1 MNNTSVLTNP
11 QRKERNSAIELL
23 KIAGILLI
31 VMSHVIQS
39 LRLKSSVLPYSDYVI
54 DTAVASQSLRVL
66 ILRFL
71 SYSGQFGNWL
81 FYLCSAWFLLDS
93 RQNKKSKITFLILN
107 VWTVSVIILT
117 VYLASHHSVSAKTA
131 VRCLFPT
138 SWNNNWYITCYILL
152 YAVYPYFNI
161 LIEKLSQK
169 QLFALSASGIVL
181 YMGINFLK
189 ESFFSNKFIIWTA
202 VYFAVAYAKKYLP
215 SFTGSVRAN
224 VILFASAMLFHI
236 ALMLLTNLAGL
247 RISAFSNQM
256 NHWINISNPMLLA
269 MAAALFN
276 IVRNVHF
283 TSRAVNYVSGLS
295 LLIYIIHENILVR
308 TYLRPYVWHLLYNQY
323 GYTHLAALVFVY
335 TVALFSACALLATVY
350 RLTLERIVIIIS
362 GKLTAGLLKVYHKIE
377 SAAIK
382 IR

>member
-11 QRKERNSAIELL
+11 QRKERNSAIEAL

-39 LRLKSSVLPYSDYVI
+39 LRLKSAVLPYSDYVI
-54 DTAVASQSLRVL
+54 DTALASQSAGIL
-66 ILRFL
+66 ILRFF

-93 RQNKKSKITFLILN
+93 RQNRKSKITFLILN
-107 VWTVSVIILT
+107 VWTVSVIILA
-117 VYLASHHSVSAKTA
+117 VYLAGHHSVSAKTA

-152 YAVYPYFNI
+152 YALYPYFNI

-189 ESFFSNKFIIWTA
+189 ESFFSNKLIIWVA
-202 VYFAVAYAKKYLP
+202 VYFAAAYVKKYLP
-215 SFTGSVRAN
+215 HTANSVKAN
-224 VILFASAMLFHI
+224 VKLFALAMLCHI
-236 ALMLLTNLAGL
+236 ALLLLTNSAGL

-283 TSRAVNYVSGLS
+283 SNRAVNYVSGFS
-295 LLIYIIHENILVR
+295 LLIYILHENIIVR
-308 TYLRPYVWHLLYNQY
+308 TYLRPYVWHYLYNQY
-323 GYTHLAALVFVY
+323 GYGHLALLVVAY
-335 TVALFSACALLATVY
+335 SAALFTACAVLASVY
-350 RLTLERIVIIIS
+350 KLTLERIVV
-362 GKLTAGLLKVYHKIE
+362 KAADRLTVLLSKIYAKIE
-377 SAAIK
+377 AKASK
-382 IR
+382 MS